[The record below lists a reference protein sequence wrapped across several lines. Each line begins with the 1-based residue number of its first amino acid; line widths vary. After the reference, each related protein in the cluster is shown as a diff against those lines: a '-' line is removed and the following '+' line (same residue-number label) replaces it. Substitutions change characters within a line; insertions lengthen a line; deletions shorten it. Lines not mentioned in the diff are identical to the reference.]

1 MAFCSLMSLI
11 IINKLLL
18 GRRGAGGGGGD
29 VTPQVRQLL
38 YHQGQFSGEVAAV
51 IKPPSGRYTGLVN
64 DNWVKH

>member
-11 IINKLLL
+11 INNKLLL
-18 GRRGAGGGGGD
+18 GRRGGD

-51 IKPPSGRYTGLVN
+51 IEPPSGRHTGLVN
-64 DNWVKH
+64 DTG